1 MSVYGNGMAMCV
13 KTTENMGKQDRMKLM
28 AKCISLWFSPQLHV
42 IVTGRGYTVF
52 IQLCFLEFILLLEYH
67 EGHIYFQAFEYKNS
81 ICGCLTA
88 CSIIAR
94 FNCINQFF
102 MVLSRIRTTV
112 WACRIT

>member
-1 MSVYGNGMAMCV
+1 MGGANIGAGGALAPPVYMLKKA
-13 KTTENMGKQDRMKLM
+13 L
-28 AKCISLWFSPQLHV
+28 
-42 IVTGRGYTVF
+42 GYTVF

-102 MVLSRIRTTV
+102 MVFSRIRTMSL
-112 WACRIT
+112 